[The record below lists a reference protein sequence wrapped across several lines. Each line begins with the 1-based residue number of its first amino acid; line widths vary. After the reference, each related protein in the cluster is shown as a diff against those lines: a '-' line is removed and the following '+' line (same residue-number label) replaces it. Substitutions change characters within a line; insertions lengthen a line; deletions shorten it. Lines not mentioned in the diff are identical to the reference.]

1 MGSAHRLA
9 VDARLRHDSVRHL
22 FIVLLIVPESPR
34 WLAKAGRRN
43 EALAVLTR
51 INGEQ
56 TAKEEIKQIETS
68 LQLEKMGSLS
78 QLFKPGLRKALVIG
92 ILLAL
97 FNQVIGMNAITYYG
111 PEIFKMMGF
120 GQNAGFI
127 TTCIVG
133 VVEVIFTIIAVLLVD
148 KVGRK
153 KLMGSDLPLW
163 RCS

>member
-1 MGSAHRLA
+1 MIP
-9 VDARLRHDSVRHL
+9 SVIF

-97 FNQVIGMNAITYYG
+97 FNQVIGMNAITYYAG
-111 PEIFKMMGF
+111 NF
-120 GQNAGFI
+120 QNDGLR
-127 TTCIVG
+127 TECG
-133 VVEVIFTIIAVLLVD
+133 VYHD
-148 KVGRK
+148 MHR
-153 KLMGSDLPLW
+153 
-163 RCS
+163 RCR